1 MVEVPVPKEKWSGKV
16 GTVVLGASTA
26 DSKERKVLS
35 IGGETGMPFLSYE
48 GLGNRQLIAGEVVDD
63 TSELIEVAVRP
74 FGDAVNDPAAWAR
87 KWVEEFGADLVC
99 LRLRSTNPEGKDAS
113 PEDAAQTVLK
123 VLAAVDVP
131 LIVYGC
137 GHEEKDARTMEAV
150 SNACAKVR
158 LLLGQAEENAYK
170 TISAAAMSNHHA
182 LIAFSNLDINLA
194 KQMNILLSDF
204 GVKAENIV
212 MDPLMAGLGMGL
224 EYSYSV
230 NERIRMAALMGDRML
245 QVPMLCDVT
254 SAWEA
259 REASEENAAWGDV
272 VERGKWWE
280 AATGLAALVSGADL
294 LIVRSPLAAMVLQ
307 DAISDLRGGK

>member
-16 GTVVLGASTA
+16 GTVALGASA
-26 DSKERKVLS
+26 ESGRASRS

-48 GLGNRQLIAGEVVDD
+48 GLGERQLIAGEVIDD
-63 TSELIEVAVRP
+63 TSELIELAVRP
-74 FGDAVNDPAAWAR
+74 FGDSVNDPAAWAR
-87 KWVEEFGADLVC
+87 KWVDEFHADLVC
-99 LRLRSTNPEGKDAS
+99 LRLRSTNPEGKDTT
-113 PEDAAQTVLK
+113 PEDAAQTVLS
-123 VLAAVDVP
+123 VLAAVNVP
-131 LIVYGC
+131 VIVYGC
-137 GHEEKDARTMEAV
+137 GQEEKDARTMEAV
-150 SNACAKVR
+150 SNACANVR
-158 LLLGQAEENAYK
+158 LLLGQGEETAYK
-170 TISAAAMSNHHA
+170 TISAAAMSHNHA

-204 GVKAENIV
+204 GVKVENIV

-254 SAWEA
+254 TAWEA
-259 REASEENAAWGDV
+259 REATEENAVWGDE

-280 AATGLAALVSGADL
+280 ATTGLAALMSGADL
-294 LIVRSPLAAMVLQ
+294 LIVRSPLAATVLQ
-307 DAISDLRGGK
+307 DAITDLRGGR